1 MENQPI
7 KGNTHTC
14 VSWNYN
20 LKKEVILLGATEE
33 MCEEYW
39 ENMDTDIRV

>member
-14 VSWNYN
+14 VSLNNN

-39 ENMDTDIRV
+39 ENMDTDIGV